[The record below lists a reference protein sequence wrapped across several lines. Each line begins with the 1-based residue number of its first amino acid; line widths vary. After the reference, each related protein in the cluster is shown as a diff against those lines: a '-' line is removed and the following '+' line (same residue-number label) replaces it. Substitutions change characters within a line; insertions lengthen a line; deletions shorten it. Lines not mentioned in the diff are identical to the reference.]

1 MAASSLCSSFT
12 TKAWSNAQSS
22 SSSGCRRKHHKTVTL
37 AGFLR
42 GDFQL
47 LHTTSFP
54 ASGSRARRGRRRRS
68 GAVASLG
75 GLLGGIFKGTDTGES
90 TRQQYAATVNVING
104 LEREISALSDS
115 ELRDR
120 TFALRERA
128 QQGQTLDSL
137 LPEAF
142 AVVREASKRVLGLRP
157 FDVQLIGGMVLHKGE
172 IAEMRTGE
180 GKTLVAI
187 LPAYLNALTGK
198 GVHVVTVNDYLARRD
213 CEWVGQVP
221 RFLGLKV
228 GLIQQNMT
236 SEQRKENYLCDITYV
251 TNIFIHYITLN
262 FKSWDLQS
270 VEELVVRGFNY
281 CIIDEVD
288 SILIDEA
295 RTPLIISGPA
305 EKPSD
310 RYYKAAKIAAA
321 FERDIHYTVDEKQ
334 KTVLL
339 SEQGYEDAEEILN
352 VKDLYDPR
360 EQWASYILN
369 AIKAKELFLRDVN
382 YITRG
387 KEVLIVDEFT
397 GRVMQGRRWS
407 DGLHQAVEAK
417 EGLPIQN
424 ETVTLASISYQNF
437 FLQFPK
443 LCGMTGTAAT
453 ESTEFESIYKLKV
466 TIVPTN
472 KPMIRKD
479 ESDVVFRA
487 TSGKWRAV
495 VVEISRMHKT
505 GRPVLVGTTSV
516 EQSDSLSEQLK
527 EAGIPHEVLNAKPEN
542 VEREA
547 EIVAQSGR
555 LGAVTIATNMA
566 GRGTDIILGGN
577 AEFMARLKLREILMP
592 RVVKPDDG
600 VYVSIKKPL
609 PKKTWKVN
617 EKLFPCQLSTKNTEL
632 AEKAVQLAVKTWG
645 QRSLTELEAEE
656 RLSYSCEKGPAQ
668 DEVIAELRNAFLEIV
683 KEYKVFTEEERKKVV
698 AAGGLHVVGTERH
711 ESRRIDNQGLMR
723 AFRVE
728 DLPIESKMLTKALD
742 EAQRKVENYFF
753 DIRKQLFEYD
763 EVLNSQ
769 RDRVYTE
776 RRRALESENLQSL
789 LIEYAELT
797 MDDIIEANIGSDTPR
812 DSWDLESLIAKI
824 QQYCYFLNDLTPDL
838 LRNNC
843 SDYEELKNYLR
854 LRGREAYLQ
863 KRDIVEQQEPGLM
876 KEAER
881 FLILSNIDRLWKEHL
896 QALKFVQQAVGLRG
910 YAQRDPLI
918 EYKLEGYNL
927 FLEMMAQIRR
937 NVIYSIYQFQPVRV
951 KQDQDKKGNQKSEK
965 LNARKANTNAD
976 PVGSVEPSTS
986 SASA

>member
-1 MAASSLCSSFT
+1 MAAPLLRELSLVSCHQFHPSVPSVSPASSFLLPHEHKLHSFGSPPLQSLCSG
-12 TKAWSNAQSS
+12 WQ
-22 SSSGCRRKHHKTVTL
+22 
-37 AGFLR
+37 
-42 GDFQL
+42 
-47 LHTTSFP
+47 P
-54 ASGSRARRGRRRRS
+54 RARARVRSRRNMR
-68 GAVASLG
+68 AMASLSG
-75 GLLGGIFKGTDTGES
+75 FLGGIFKGTDTGES
-90 TRQQYAATVNVING
+90 TRQQYASTVGLVNG
-104 LEREISALSDS
+104 LEARISSLSDS

-120 TFALRERA
+120 TSALQERA
-128 QQGQTLDSL
+128 RQGESLDSL

-142 AVVREASKRVLGLRP
+142 ALVREASKRVLGLRP

-172 IAEMRTGE
+172 IAEMKTGE

-187 LPAYLNALTGK
+187 LPAFLNALSGN

-221 RFLGLKV
+221 RFLGLKLRV
-228 GLIQQNMT
+228 RLTENMT
-236 SEQRKENYLCDITYV
+236 SEQRRENYLCDITYV
-251 TNIFIHYITLN
+251 TNSELGFDYLRDNLAT
-262 FKSWDLQS
+262 S
-270 VEELVVRGFNY
+270 VEELVLRRFNY

-310 RYYKAAKIAAA
+310 RYYKAAKIATV
-321 FERDIHYTVDEKQ
+321 FERDIHYTGFLDGLSFSGLFLQVDEKQ
-334 KTVLL
+334 KNVLL
-339 SEQGYEDAEEILN
+339 TEQGYEDAEEILDL
-352 VKDLYDPR
+352 KDLYDPR
-360 EQWASYILN
+360 EQWALYILN

-382 YITRG
+382 YIVRG

-417 EGLPIQN
+417 EALPIQN
-424 ETVTLASISYQNF
+424 ETITLASISYQNF

-472 KPMIRKD
+472 KSMIRKD
-479 ESDVVFRA
+479 DSDVVFRA
-487 TSGKWRAV
+487 TVGKWRAV
-495 VVEISRMHKT
+495 VVEISRMYKT

-516 EQSDSLSEQLK
+516 EQSDGLSGQLQ

-577 AEFMARLKLREILMP
+577 
-592 RVVKPDDG
+592 
-600 VYVSIKKPL
+600 
-609 PKKTWKVN
+609 
-617 EKLFPCQLSTKNTEL
+617 
-632 AEKAVQLAVKTWG
+632 
-645 QRSLTELEAEE
+645 
-656 RLSYSCEKGPAQ
+656 
-668 DEVIAELRNAFLEIV
+668 VIS
-683 KEYKVFTEEERKKVV
+683 
-698 AAGGLHVVGTERH
+698 AGGLHVVGTERH
-711 ESRRIDNQGLMR
+711 ESRRIDNQLRGRSGRQGDPGSSRFFLSLEDNIFRIFGGDRIQGLMK

-728 DLPIESKMLTKALD
+728 DLPIESQMLTKALD

-769 RDRVYTE
+769 RDRVYSE
-776 RRRALESENLQSL
+776 RRRALESDNLQSL
-789 LIEYAELT
+789 IIEYAELT
-797 MDDIIEANIGSDTPR
+797 MDDILEANIGSDAPTE
-812 DSWDLESLIAKI
+812 SWDLEKLIAKV
-824 QQYCYFLNDLTPDL
+824 QQYCYLLNDLTPDL
-838 LRNNC
+838 LRTKC
-843 SDYEELKNYLR
+843 SSYEDLRDYLK

-863 KRDIVEQQEPGLM
+863 KRDTVEEQAPGLM

-881 FLILSNIDRLWKEHL
+881 FLILNNIDRLWKEHL
-896 QALKFVQQAVGLRG
+896 QSIKFVQQAVGLRG

-927 FLEMMAQIRR
+927 FLDMMARIRR
-937 NVIYSIYQFQPVRV
+937 NVIYSIYQFQPVLV
-951 KQDQDKKGNQKSEK
+951 KKDESKEKPTELVNNGRGRNKK
-965 LNARKANTNAD
+965 D
-976 PVGSVEPSTS
+976 PVGATDIS
-986 SASA
+986 SA